1 MAFNL
6 AAVIFKCDFN
16 DADKTTACNG
26 SFNHSVKNQIVD
38 VFETSNTANTELK
51 YDVTDYTSSICF
63 IIYSFLYNFINI
75 VLILKLKTIHNVI
88 FHFILTQI

>member
-1 MAFNL
+1 MSFFLKYNCELKVFECNFDNAN
-6 AAVIFKCDFN
+6 
-16 DADKTTACNG
+16 KTTACNG

-63 IIYSFLYNFINI
+63 IIYSFLYNFINS
-75 VLILKLKTIHNVI
+75 VLI
-88 FHFILTQI
+88 